1 MNSTDDH
8 SSLPSGEIRAQR
20 GLRNA
25 RRTATR
31 GIIAILLTVAFV
43 FVVAPRFAAQ
53 TPSEPPAAAQPQSAT
68 QQATPAPVAQPP
80 AQTAPPARTIQLDDM
95 TKITS
100 VSDPQIS
107 PDGKA
112 IAFVRSR
119 VNLEQDRADRDLLVI
134 DIASGAPR
142 ALTHDR
148 KGVGS
153 PRWSPE
159 GDRLAFEA
167 VDTSAKD
174 PKLQLFVLPM
184 TGGEA
189 HRLTDVPDGIEQ
201 FAWSPNGQDIAFVTS
216 DEPENK
222 KEIEKHN
229 DAFEVGDNDYLATGP
244 TTPSHLWIVGAEGGK
259 PRRLTS
265 GPWSLAKSAPPSS
278 PASPIN
284 WSPDGKSILFT
295 RQEHPQFG
303 DADQT
308 TLQVLDVASGA
319 TRRVTTREKF
329 ESFGL
334 FSPDGTKIAYWYP
347 RESDPNN
354 QNEIVVTPTPA
365 VGGAPTDGAVATS
378 AIDHNMSR
386 VIWMP
391 DSNSI
396 LVGGHDATQTSMWL
410 QPLGASNANANAA
423 APKKLNLGD
432 VSPSWAF
439 WVDAFVGRKGEI
451 AFTGS
456 SPTQP
461 SELYYMASANDSPR
475 RLTNFNAN
483 IAALKLGEAEKFEWK
498 GPDNFAEDG
507 VLIYPPDYDKDK
519 KYPLVL
525 YIHGGPTASSIT
537 AFSFF
542 AQYLASR
549 GYIIFS
555 PNYRGSDNLGNAY
568 QRAIFNDA
576 GDGPGRDVI
585 AGIDA
590 IKKLNIIDENQIA
603 VSGWS
608 YGGYMTSWLIGHYNF
623 WKVAVAGAP
632 VTDEY
637 DEYNL
642 SDGNVSGRYSFKGSP
657 YVGDNLKDYRAQSP
671 ITYWANIKTPTLLLH
686 DTGDAR
692 VTITQSYSLFH
703 ALKDNGVEVKFFAY
717 PVGGHFPGDPV
728 RQMDVYRRWAD
739 WLDQHL
745 K

>member
-1 MNSTDDH
+1 MSSTDDH
-8 SSLPSGEIRAQR
+8 SSHVFLSNCAQASSKKPGISR
-20 GLRNA
+20 SVILFTLA
-25 RRTATR
+25 AFFLFSAATS
-31 GIIAILLTVAFV
+31 LT
-43 FVVAPRFAAQ
+43 AQ
-53 TPSEPPAAAQPQSAT
+53 TPAPQQAPAEASAT
-68 QQATPAPVAQPP
+68 ATQSQPA
-80 AQTAPPARTIQLDDM
+80 ARTIQLDDLA
-95 TKITS
+95 KIAI

-107 PDGKA
+107 PDGKS
-112 IAFVRSR
+112 IAFVLSR
-119 VNLEQDRADRDLLVI
+119 INLEQDRSDRELLII

-167 VDTSAKD
+167 LDTTAKD

-189 HRLTDVPDGIEQ
+189 RKLTDVSDGVEQ
-201 FAWSPNGQDIAFVTS
+201 FAWRPNGQDIAFVTS

-229 DAFEVGDNDYLATGP
+229 DAFEVGDNDYLANGP
-244 TTPSHLWIVGAEGGK
+244 ITPSHLWIVGAEGGK

-265 GPWSLAKSAPPSS
+265 GAWSLAKSAPPSS

-295 RQEHPQFG
+295 RQDHPQFG

-308 TLQVLDVASGA
+308 TLQIIDVDSAA
-319 TRRVTTREKF
+319 IRRVTTHEKF

-334 FSPDGTKIAYWYP
+334 FSPDGSKIAYWYP
-347 RESDPNN
+347 RDADLNN
-354 QNEIVVTPTPA
+354 ENEILVTQTP
-365 VGGAPTDGAVATS
+365 VSGAAPADGASATKQ
-378 AIDHNMSR
+378 IDHNIAR

-410 QPLGASNANANAA
+410 QPLTASPNATAA

-432 VSPSWAF
+432 INPTWAF
-439 WVDAFVGRKGEI
+439 WIDAYVGRKGEI

-456 SPTQP
+456 TPTQP
-461 SELYYMASANDSPR
+461 SELYYMASANDVPR

-483 IAALKLGEAEKFEWK
+483 IAALKLGKTDRFEWQ
-498 GPDNFAEDG
+498 GPDNFSEDG
-507 VLIYPPDYDKDK
+507 VLFYPPDYDKEK

-542 AQYLASR
+542 PQLLASH
-549 GYIIFS
+549 GYIVFS

-576 GDGPGRDVI
+576 GDGPGRDVM

-590 IKKLNIIDENQIA
+590 IKKLNIIDENKIV

-608 YGGYMTSWLIGHYNF
+608 YGGYMTSWLIGHYNI
-623 WKVAVAGAP
+623 WKAAVAGAP
-632 VTDEY
+632 VTDLY

-642 SDGNVSGRYSFKGSP
+642 SDGNVTGRYSFKGSP
-657 YVGDNLKDYRAQSP
+657 YVGDNLKDYHAQSP

-686 DTGDAR
+686 DVGDAR

-728 RQMDVYRRWAD
+728 RQMDVFRRWSD